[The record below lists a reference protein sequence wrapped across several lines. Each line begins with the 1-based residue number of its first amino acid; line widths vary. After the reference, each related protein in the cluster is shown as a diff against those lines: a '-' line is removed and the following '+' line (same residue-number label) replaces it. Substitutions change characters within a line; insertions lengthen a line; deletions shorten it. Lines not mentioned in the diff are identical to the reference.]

1 MKEREV
7 YAISDLHL
15 GAGAGDDLE
24 DFHADE
30 LLATWLR
37 ELSPSAPTLI
47 INGDFIDFL
56 QIAPFDVSRMPRAL
70 LWDEET
76 SLAKL
81 EAAIA
86 GHPVVFDALGE
97 LLGAG
102 GELVITV
109 GNHDLDLVWDS
120 VEARI
125 AERVSGPADRFTV
138 RIGAYVDRGL
148 RVEHGYHFT
157 PENSPRNPTD
167 FVRTETIDGT
177 EGRFLERVWGSDF
190 VLRFLNDIE
199 LKWRFI
205 DNAKPTSRVLYA
217 GLREGWI
224 PKRELVRFAVFV
236 RLGMPWRALGSV
248 LDGGAPPQELLYES
262 FDDPELNELVTELFA
277 TGGAELEAA
286 VAELPPEDRAALRE
300 RKPATVDA
308 ESFGTDGPAE
318 TLGLIRR
325 SNREE
330 RAARDRLEQGADVVV
345 FGHTHRIVDGNQPDA
360 KVPELFNPGSWVP
373 HLRLSAQSV
382 QEARQNGSNTKELL
396 GRADLYVLDTRAVHC
411 VVTDDGVQAQLE
423 AISDR
428 YPDAGPT

>member
-76 SLAKL
+76 SLAKV

-138 RIGAYVDRGL
+138 RIGPYVDRGL

-236 RLGMPWRALGSV
+236 RIGMPWRALGSV

-325 SNREE
+325 SNRRSGRHGIGSS
-330 RAARDRLEQGADVVV
+330 RAPTWWCSGTPIELSTATNLMQKCPSCSTPARGCPTCGSPPSRSRRRDRTGAIRRSCS
-345 FGHTHRIVDGNQPDA
+345 GGRTCTCWI
-360 KVPELFNPGSWVP
+360 PEPSTAW
-373 HLRLSAQSV
+373 
-382 QEARQNGSNTKELL
+382 
-396 GRADLYVLDTRAVHC
+396 
-411 VVTDDGVQAQLE
+411 
-423 AISDR
+423 
-428 YPDAGPT
+428 